1 MTVEKLQKRFYSRSE
16 IAEIMELA
24 PNDKN
29 FANKVQTRLNNWG
42 YKYHY
47 SSKRVEIKRVP
58 STVEEK
64 LRELLIRKLSLDK
77 QTNLKAFAIVMY
89 LLNTDYTFQTSPWNT
104 GASILYTDY
113 GISIAD
119 STMRNWAS
127 KLIQRGILL
136 KDFGTRQVWRTYIN
150 KYDIKCQERVS
161 GDEEK
166 MAEYEKFKI
175 KRSQY
180 LEEADRAY
188 QEKSNTNK
196 ISPTRWKYTFSKL
209 WNEFNCCYYNVKPFV
224 FNAWYDEDYHEIFSL
239 TEEIVQNLIL

>member
-1 MTVEKLQKRFYSRSE
+1 M
-16 IAEIMELA
+16 
-24 PNDKN
+24 
-29 FANKVQTRLNNWG
+29 
-42 YKYHY
+42 
-47 SSKRVEIKRVP
+47 
-58 STVEEK
+58 
-64 LRELLIRKLSLDK
+64 RELLIRKLSLDK

-104 GASILYTDY
+104 RASILYTDY

-239 TEEIVQNLIL
+239 TEKIVQNLIL